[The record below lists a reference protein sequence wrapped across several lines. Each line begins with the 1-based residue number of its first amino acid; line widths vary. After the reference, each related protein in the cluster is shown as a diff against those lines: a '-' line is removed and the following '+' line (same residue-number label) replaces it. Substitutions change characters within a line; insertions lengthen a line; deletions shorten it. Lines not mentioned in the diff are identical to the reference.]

1 MTDSLPPGPRPLV
14 HPRGIRRAIVSPATE
29 CGESKDQDAA
39 FDDGDS
45 LTACVCDGVS
55 SSPHSAVAA
64 RELAALAPRLL
75 EKGGDR
81 AWVGAQV
88 EAARAR
94 LLDLRQRASS
104 APLSYGN
111 ASEGARALL
120 EEVMRSKLQW
130 SHQTTL
136 VAVRFTEGFVT
147 GRLRA
152 HAVTCGDSALMVF
165 DGEGALVRSI
175 PSPLAFPASTRL
187 TQVLPDD
194 DVLQEELELDLPCH
208 VVLATDGFYNAFA
221 GSEEILPWLREHE
234 TGLYGDHEGARHE
247 LLARLHGRLQETV
260 GDDDISLVW
269 WSLCSPT
276 ASFPDLGWA
285 MSTPEPE

>member
-1 MTDSLPPGPRPLV
+1 MTGSPWHGSPPLV
-14 HPRGIRRAIVSPATE
+14 DPRGIRRAIVSPASE

-64 RELAALAPRLL
+64 REVAALAPRLL
-75 EKGGDR
+75 EKCGDR
-81 AWVGAQV
+81 AWVEAQV
-88 EAARAR
+88 EEARAR
-94 LLDLRQRASS
+94 LLDLRHRASS

-111 ASEGARALL
+111 ASLGARALL

-136 VAVRFTEGFVT
+136 VAVRLVEGPVM
-147 GRLRA
+147 GQVRA
-152 HAVTCGDSALMVF
+152 HAVTCGDSALMIS
-165 DGEGALVRSI
+165 DGEGGLVRSI

-194 DVLQEELELDLPCH
+194 EALQESFDLDLPCH
-208 VVLATDGFYNAFA
+208 VVLATDGFTNAFA
-221 GSEEILPWLREHE
+221 GPKEIFSWLEEHE
-234 TGLYGDHEGARHE
+234 SCLYGDDEMARQG
-247 LLARLHGRLQETV
+247 LLAALHGRLQATV

-269 WSLCSPT
+269 WSLRAPAPLT
-276 ASFPDLGWA
+276 GQ
-285 MSTPEPE
+285 E